1 MRFSFDINKNY
12 EIPLIT
18 LCNPDRKEIAS
29 VSNISNL
36 HIKPRFNA
44 VSEVTFDISSVYFD
58 SISNET
64 KTLPY
69 YNLIGKNHMESQWIE
84 GEIGGIFRLFEGISD
99 GFASGTYYIK
109 GFSGLEYGSVS
120 VQPSDE

>member
-69 YNLIGKNHMESQWIE
+69 YNLIGKNRLLHIE
-84 GEIGGIFRLFEGISD
+84 RKMSIQCSKMSIIWSRLYKKD
-99 GFASGTYYIK
+99 VVNRLRK
-109 GFSGLEYGSVS
+109 K
-120 VQPSDE
+120 